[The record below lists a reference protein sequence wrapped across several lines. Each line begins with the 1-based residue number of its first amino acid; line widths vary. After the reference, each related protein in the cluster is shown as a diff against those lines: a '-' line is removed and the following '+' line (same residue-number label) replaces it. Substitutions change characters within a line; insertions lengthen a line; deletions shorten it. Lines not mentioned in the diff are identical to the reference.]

1 MKYGGVSMIY
11 KKVKRIKEEIS
22 AIGIGCWGFGGDWDT
37 SSDMGA
43 DRIIHAAI
51 DMGVNLFDV
60 APVYGWN
67 HAERVL
73 GKTLKEGGLRDKVII
88 ASKCGLTWGPDHIT
102 SNDLSRKNLLS
113 EIDGS
118 LERLQTDHI
127 DIWQLHWPDPK
138 TPIEETCDTLAEI
151 KKSGKIRYIG
161 LSNFAQKD
169 MEKFDELVGVDT
181 QQGLYNM
188 FERNAHSYHNIPL
201 QYRTEDEM
209 LPNVHK
215 KGQGFLPYSPMFQGL
230 LAGRFTKTRTFSST
244 DIRNENPKLSGQLFQ
259 TYYDGYEKLAEFAKE
274 IGHPTNEI
282 AINWLRQNPDVTTII
297 GGVSSVEQ
305 LQHNVA
311 ALEWDIDDES
321 MQRINEIIEPYREM
335 P

>member
-1 MKYGGVSMIY
+1 MIY
-11 KKVKRIKEEIS
+11 KKVSRIEEKIS
-22 AIGIGCWGFGGDWDT
+22 AIGIGCWNFGGDWDT

-43 DRIIHAAI
+43 DKVIQAAI
-51 DMGVNLFDV
+51 DLGINLFDV

-73 GKTLKEGGLRDKVII
+73 GKTLKENHLRNKVVI
-88 ASKCGLTWGPDHIT
+88 ASKCGLTWGEDHVT
-102 SNDLSRKNLLS
+102 SNNLSKENLFR

-127 DIWQLHWPDPK
+127 DIWQLHWPDPG
-138 TPIEETCDTLAEI
+138 TPIEETCEALAEI
-151 KKSGKIRYIG
+151 KKAGKIRYIG

-169 MEKFDELVGVDT
+169 MEVFHRIVGVDT

-209 LPNVHK
+209 LPNVK
-215 KGQGFLPYSPMFQGL
+215 KYGQGFLPYSPMFQGL
-230 LAGRFTKTRTFSST
+230 LAGRFTRNKTFSNT
-244 DIRNENPKLSGQLFQ
+244 DIRSENPKFFGDLYQ
-259 TYYDGYEKLAEFAKE
+259 TYFDGYEKLKAFADE
-274 IGHPTNEI
+274 MGHPTNEV
-282 AINWLRQNPDVTTII
+282 AVNWLRQKEEVTTII
-297 GGVSSVEQ
+297 GGASSVKQLEQ
-305 LQHNVA
+305 NA
-311 ALEWDIDDES
+311 ASLEWSITDEE
-321 MQRINEIIEPYREM
+321 MKRINEIIEPYREM